1 MVRLV
6 FLFLV
11 LAWGGALVGCSRD
24 AGSLDERDRRD
35 PGLQKAKAREKAND
49 IDGAIELYQKSL
61 DRKPA
66 LARAH
71 LELGLLYE
79 QYKSDYLRAVYHY
92 QRYIELRPTAEK
104 RDLIEGVI
112 RKARINFAASLPGR
126 SSEALGLISE
136 LQRENARLKAEIAM
150 LSGVEVKSSPGVA
163 ARGSAT
169 PRPAPAQPA
178 VATYTVKKGDTL
190 SSIAKKHYGDAGK
203 WQAIYEANRSSL
215 PSPKALRLGQTL
227 IIPRQ

>member
-1 MVRLV
+1 
-6 FLFLV
+6 V
-11 LAWGGALVGCSRD
+11 LALGSALMGCARD
-24 AGSLDERDRRD
+24 AGTLDERDRRD
-35 PGLQKAKAREKAND
+35 PGLQKAKALEKAND
-49 IDGAIELYQKSL
+49 IDGAIEVYQQSL

-104 RDLIEGVI
+104 RELIEGLI

-126 SSEALGLISE
+126 SSEALKVIAD
-136 LQRENARLKAEIAM
+136 LQKENALLKAEIAM
-150 LSGVEVKSSPGVA
+150 LSGVETTTGPAVA
-163 ARGSAT
+163 AQSSST

-178 VATYTVKKGDTL
+178 VTTYTVKRGDTL
-190 SSIAKKHYGDAGK
+190 SSIAAKHYGDARK
-203 WQAIYEANRSSL
+203 WQAIYDANRSSL

-227 IIPRQ
+227 IIPSQ